1 MIKEWLRNAIGSRA
15 LEKSAQEVA
24 KFVEGME
31 AMTARDIGVI
41 AAVATVVR
49 VNMENHGVLPEGLL
63 WEGELPSVE
72 DLAEYQL
79 RLNKLA
85 RDFARKGLGADS
97 AAAMVWSYSLRSL
110 NVSDLRPL
118 GRRLWAALKRG
129 FPHVEAALKQGET
142 EKGEP
147 FDDRVWKEWRNI
159 PVGLE
164 PE

>member
-1 MIKEWLRNAIGSRA
+1 MPAESEAQRRA
-15 LEKSAQEVA
+15 AGLALAAKRGEVP
-24 KFVEGME
+24 
-31 AMTARDIGVI
+31 
-41 AAVATVVR
+41 
-49 VNMENHGVLPEGLL
+49 VN
-63 WEGELPSVE
+63 
-72 DLAEYQL
+72 QL
-79 RLNKLA
+79 RGAAKSMHDSMNEKQL

>member
-1 MIKEWLRNAIGSRA
+1 MIKEWLRAAVGTRA
-15 LEKSAQEVA
+15 LEKSAQEVT

-31 AMTARDIGVI
+31 AMTARDVGVVV
-41 AAVATVVR
+41 AVATVVR
-49 VNMENHGVLPEGLL
+49 VNMENHGVLPQGLL
-63 WEGELPSVE
+63 WEGELPSAE
-72 DLAEYQL
+72 ELGEYQL

-85 RDFARKGLGADS
+85 RDFARKGLGVDS
-97 AAAMVWSYSLRSL
+97 AATMVWSYSLRSL
-110 NVSDLRPL
+110 NVPDLRPL

-129 FPHVEAALKQGET
+129 FPHAEVALKQGET

-147 FDDRVWKEWRNI
+147 FDERVWEEWRNI

>member
-1 MIKEWLRNAIGSRA
+1 MIKEWLRAAVGNRA
-15 LEKSAQEVA
+15 LEKSTREVTG
-24 KFVEGME
+24 FVEGLE
-31 AMTARDIGVI
+31 AMTVRDIGVVV
-41 AAVATVVR
+41 AVANVVR

-63 WEGELPSVE
+63 WEGALPSAE
-72 DLAEYQL
+72 ELGEYQL
-79 RLNKLA
+79 QLNKLA
-85 RDFARKGLGADS
+85 RDFARKGLGEDS

-110 NVSDLRPL
+110 NVPYLRPL
-118 GRRLWAALKRG
+118 GRRLWAALERG

-147 FDDRVWKEWRNI
+147 FDNRVWEEWRKI

>member
-1 MIKEWLRNAIGSRA
+1 MIKEWLRATVATRA
-15 LEKSAQEVA
+15 LEKSAQEVT

-31 AMTARDIGVI
+31 AMTAQDIGVV

-49 VNMENHGVLPEGLL
+49 VNMENHGLLPEGLL
-63 WEGELPSVE
+63 WGGNLPSAE
-72 DLAEYQL
+72 DLGEYQL

-110 NVSDLRPL
+110 NVPDLRPL
-118 GRRLWAALKRG
+118 GCRLWAALRRG

-142 EKGEP
+142 DKGEP
-147 FDDRVWKEWRNI
+147 FDDRVWEEWRNI